1 MPSPIEITQSNFQS
15 EVLDAEVPVV
25 VDLWAAWCGPCR
37 MVAPIIEELAEDYHG
52 RIKVAKLDVDAEPGL
67 AAKFGVAS
75 IPTILLFKGGEVVA
89 SAVGARPKAA
99 LAQALELEMYAAAAA

>member
-52 RIKVAKLDVDAEPGL
+52 RIKVAKLDVDAEPAL

-75 IPTILLFKGGEVVA
+75 IPTILLFQGGEVVA

-99 LAQALELEMYAAAAA
+99 LAEALELETYAAAAA

>member
-1 MPSPIEITQSNFQS
+1 MPPPIEITQSNFQS

-37 MVAPIIEELAEDYHG
+37 MVAPIIEELADDYHG

-75 IPTILLFKGGEVVA
+75 IPTILLFQGGEVVA

-99 LAQALELEMYAAAAA
+99 LAQALELETYAAAAA